1 MFAAGTGNVAG
12 LQVLLDKQANPT
24 VEDYQAT
31 GNGYSYPTKGERK
44 LIFPSTLG
52 WDIGIWYSS
61 QEGKEIVVMNHG
73 ELRYDK

>member
-31 GNGYSYPTKGERK
+31 LGVPPCREQVECYRYPTCLGKGH
-44 LIFPSTLG
+44 S
-52 WDIGIWYSS
+52 SS
-61 QEGKEIVVMNHG
+61 Q
-73 ELRYDK
+73 LP